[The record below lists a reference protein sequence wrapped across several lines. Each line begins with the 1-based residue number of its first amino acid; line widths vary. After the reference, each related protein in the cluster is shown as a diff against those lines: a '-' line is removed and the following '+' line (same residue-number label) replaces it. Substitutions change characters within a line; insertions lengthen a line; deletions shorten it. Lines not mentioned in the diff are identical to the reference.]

1 MPHHS
6 KTFHKEDNL
15 QKKNLVDKFLLIFS
29 LCVFLAVFLWFT
41 ASLLKKYLNINEVS
55 IPDLRGVQFE
65 EAQRMLKGLSLDINA
80 YPENSPGHTFNSVIS
95 QNPAPYALV
104 RQGRK
109 VSLGINLPPQEV
121 TVPDI
126 IGLLQDEATLLL
138 EELGL
143 SLGEINYDN
152 SDLPQ
157 GAIISS
163 DPPPQSV
170 LSGGSSLNIIVSRG
184 PSAQRLIMPQL
195 VGLQL
200 QEAKRRLQALGI
212 RRIETAVNTV
222 NRSRLGTVTRQHP
235 EAGQSLFSSS
245 SVTLYHTLNDPNVV
259 VVPNVVGLTLQDA
272 QTRLQDAGLD
282 VRSQWLQY
290 KTDPSKAQGIVEQRP
305 TGYALVGTPVAL
317 IINGL
322 PSGNNVL
329 NNAYNQQP
337 SSVTNIYPPPPQQ
350 PIGSAPLGSPINPA
364 PSAYPP
370 PTSNPTLLQPQPA
383 TQATILPNNSAN
395 SSTTTTTQITPPAA
409 ETPNSRRIPITFDP
423 ASYGFLQGQTNEY
436 KLVVID
442 DRGERDEIK
451 QTLSAGE
458 SIDTYIT
465 VYGQVELRTYIN
477 DSFFQAWNP

>member
-1 MPHHS
+1 MAHHS
-6 KTFHKEDNL
+6 KTFHIEDNL
-15 QKKNLVDKFLLIFS
+15 EKKKLVDKFLLIFS

-41 ASLLKKYLNINEVS
+41 ANLLKKYLNIKEVS
-55 IPDLRGVQFE
+55 IPDLRGIQFE
-65 EAQRMLKGLSLDINA
+65 EAQRMLKGLDLNINV
-80 YPENSPGHTFNSVIS
+80 YPENSPEHTFNSVIS
-95 QNPAPYALV
+95 QNPAPYAVV

-126 IGLLQDEATLLL
+126 VGLLQDEATLLL
-138 EELGL
+138 KGLGL
-143 SLGEINYDN
+143 NLGEVNYDN
-152 SDLPQ
+152 SDFPQ

-184 PSAQRLIMPQL
+184 PSAQRFIMPQL

-200 QEAKRRLQALGI
+200 QEAKRRLQSLGI
-212 RRIETAVNTV
+212 RRIETAVSTV

-235 EAGQSLFSSS
+235 EAGQGLFGSS

-272 QTRLQDAGLD
+272 QRRLQNAGLD

-290 KTDPSKAQGIVEQRP
+290 KTDPNKAQGIVEQRP
-305 TGYALVGTPVAL
+305 TGHALIGTPVAL
-317 IINGL
+317 IVNGL
-322 PSGNNVL
+322 PAGNNVL
-329 NNAYNQQP
+329 SNNYDQP
-337 SSVTNIYPPPPQQ
+337 LSSITNVYHPPQQ
-350 PIGSAPLGSPINPA
+350 PIGSVPLGSPINPT
-364 PSAYPP
+364 SSSYSPP
-370 PTSNPTLLQPQPA
+370 VNPTLLQPT
-383 TQATILPNNSAN
+383 TQTAPLSNSDAN
-395 SSTTTTTQITPPAA
+395 TTTQITPPATEA
-409 ETPNSRRIPITFDP
+409 PNSRRIPITFDP
-423 ASYGFLQGQTNEY
+423 TSYGFLQGQTNEY

-442 DRGERDEIK
+442 DRGERDEIR
-451 QTLSAGE
+451 QTLDAGE